1 MFIKRSRNKMRTIR
15 HSRLR
20 SKVVGTTMCPR
31 MAVYKSLKNISVQ
44 FIDDMSGN
52 TLVSA
57 SSLERSVRDS
67 LSSRSNVDAAKT
79 VGKLAAEKALAK
91 GITKVV
97 FDRGGH
103 KYHGC
108 VKALA
113 ESAREN
119 GLQF

>member
-20 SKVVGTTMCPR
+20 SKVVGTSECPR
-31 MAVYKSLKNISVQ
+31 MAVYKSLRNISVQ
-44 FIDDMSGN
+44 FIDDMAGS

-57 SSLERSVRDS
+57 STLETSVRDS

-91 GITKVV
+91 GISKVV

-108 VKALA
+108 VRVLA